1 MTTSTNLGRVAIVP
15 KGTWNSATAYTKL
28 NVVSYGGSSYM
39 AIQNVPIGTPV
50 NDTDYWQIV
59 AEKGQTGG
67 LGQVAEIF
75 DATKNYAVGDYC
87 IYNDDLYRFTTAH
100 SAGAWNSSHVALI
113 SITDEFK
120 TKANTSDV
128 ASALAD
134 MEDEIDTKQNAL
146 TFDTVPTASSTN
158 PVESGGVKTA
168 LDAKQDTLTFDST
181 PTASSTNPVESGGVK
196 TALDTLDDAK
206 VSKSGDTMTGN
217 LVIKGAT
224 NVVGLEI
231 NPPEDSDRGAEFRF
245 SKATETERVYVY
257 HFKNNNTNYDLFKFP
272 ATTHGETSNGTYELL
287 STKNVV
293 TTEQGGTGGTDS
305 GWLSLPANSTVYTG
319 TIHYRRIGMWVQV
332 NLYQIRLVS
341 ELTSSSGITLN
352 ELPSGYRP
360 AHIVSLSAGNTSSGM
375 GLLWI
380 STSGNLQFFKPAG
393 VSSYPNTQ
401 NIYCTGMF
409 FV

>member
-146 TFDTVPTASSTN
+146 TFDSTPTAGSTN
-158 PVESGGVKTA
+158 PVTSGGIKTA
-168 LDAKQDTLTFDST
+168 LDTKQNALTFDST
-181 PTASSTNPVESGGVK
+181 PTSGSTNPVTSGGAKSYIDSHDDFKITGSVSSGGY
-196 TALDTLDDAK
+196 TLTDARINNEHWE
-206 VSKSGDTMTGN
+206 VDWIQFLTP
-217 LVIKGAT
+217 T
-224 NVVGLEI
+224 NVLTGVDWSTDIVNHTLTL
-231 NPPEDSDRGAEFRF
+231 S
-245 SKATETERVYVY
+245 ATYSGS
-257 HFKNNNTNYDLFKFP
+257 TN
-272 ATTHGETSNGTYELL
+272 
-287 STKNVV
+287 V
-293 TTEQGGTGGTDS
+293 TV
-305 GWLSLPANSTVYTG
+305 NM
-319 TIHYRRIGMWVQV
+319 HWVQ
-332 NLYQIRLVS
+332 
-341 ELTSSSGITLN
+341 
-352 ELPSGYRP
+352 
-360 AHIVSLSAGNTSSGM
+360 
-375 GLLWI
+375 
-380 STSGNLQFFKPAG
+380 
-393 VSSYPNTQ
+393 
-401 NIYCTGMF
+401 
-409 FV
+409 

>member
-100 SAGAWNSSHVALI
+100 SAGAWNSSHVALR

-146 TFDTVPTASSTN
+146 TFDTTPTADSTN
-158 PVESGGVKTA
+158 PVTSGGIKTA
-168 LDAKQDTLTFDST
+168 LDEKQDELTFDST
-181 PTASSTNPVESGGVK
+181 PTSNSTNPVSSGGVK
-196 TALDTLDDAK
+196 SYVDSHDD
-206 VSKSGDTMTGN
+206 
-217 LVIKGAT
+217 
-224 NVVGLEI
+224 
-231 NPPEDSDRGAEFRF
+231 
-245 SKATETERVYVY
+245 
-257 HFKNNNTNYDLFKFP
+257 FKI
-272 ATTHGETSNGTYELL
+272 
-287 STKNVV
+287 
-293 TTEQGGTGGTDS
+293 
-305 GWLSLPANSTVYTG
+305 TG
-319 TIHYRRIGMWVQV
+319 TV
-332 NLYQIRLVS
+332 
-341 ELTSSSGITLN
+341 SSSGYTLTDSRIN
-352 ELPSGYRP
+352 DEHWEVDWIQFLTPSNVLTG
-360 AHIVSLSAGNTSSGM
+360 ADWSTDIVNHTVTLSATYKG
-375 GLLWI
+375 
-380 STSGNLQFFKPAG
+380 ST
-393 VSSYPNTQ
+393 
-401 NIYCTGMF
+401 NIVVNMHW
-409 FV
+409 VQ